1 MAAKGMTTK
10 KLVQTGILLALCLV
24 FQLLKGISVYIT
36 GPMVNAILILASLSC
51 GWYSGVLIA
60 VVAPLTAML
69 IGATPIVNAVPAML
83 PVIMIGNALIAVS
96 AWLFR
101 NRMLPLGLAIG
112 SCLKAGFLWLSVWY
126 VVLPF
131 FWQRCAGKNADGS
144 ESYFFCD
151 TADYGSH
158 RQCDC
163 LAGVDQTE
171 EVSGDG
177 SVKCSDS

>member
-1 MAAKGMTTK
+1 MEAKGMTTK
-10 KLVQTGILLALCLV
+10 KIVQTGILLALCLV

-36 GPMVNAILILASLSC
+36 GPRVNAILILASLSC

-112 SCLKAGFLWLSVWY
+112 SCLKAGFLWLTVWY
-126 VVLPF
+126 VVLPVF
-131 FWQRCAGKNADGS
+131 GS
-144 ESYFFCD
+144 GVPEKMQMAAKATFSVTQLI
-151 TADYGSH
+151 TA
-158 RQCDC
+158 
-163 LAGVDQTE
+163 AI
-171 EVSGDG
+171 G
-177 SVKCSDS
+177 SVIAWLVWTRLKKYLATEA

>member
-83 PVIMIGNALIAVS
+83 PVIMIGNALIAVF

-101 NRMLPLGLAIG
+101 NRMRPLGLAIG
-112 SCLKAGFLWLSVWY
+112 SCLKKNIVAFRPLISCDCICQNNLIGITNMWLS
-126 VVLPF
+126 
-131 FWQRCAGKNADGS
+131 
-144 ESYFFCD
+144 
-151 TADYGSH
+151 
-158 RQCDC
+158 
-163 LAGVDQTE
+163 
-171 EVSGDG
+171 
-177 SVKCSDS
+177 